1 MRLPNVK
8 GGNSL
13 SLLTSIKDMHD
24 AHQDYKSTRE
34 QEITK
39 RMDSSNRKEI
49 HIEGIRAQRDIILK
63 ALDNDLEINQFKAQI
78 ALSVIDRALESGN
91 LDQLDLGL
99 SAMVKVAETSS
110 LSSLKDI
117 IRETSDENN
126 VLDV

>member
-1 MRLPNVK
+1 
-8 GGNSL
+8 
-13 SLLTSIKDMHD
+13 MHD